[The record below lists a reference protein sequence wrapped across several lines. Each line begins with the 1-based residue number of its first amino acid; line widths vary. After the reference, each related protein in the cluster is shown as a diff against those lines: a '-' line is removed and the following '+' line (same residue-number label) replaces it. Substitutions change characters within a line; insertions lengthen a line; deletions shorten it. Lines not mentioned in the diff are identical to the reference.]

1 MSLSKSEKLALDDL
15 IAKGDLVAA
24 QNLLAG
30 KTGTPT
36 VEAPAPAAPAPPPPP
51 RSIEQ
56 ILLSLFEAVYSLFGS
71 NPSILPYLAELR
83 ALVSPPTTADKP

>member
-1 MSLSKSEKLALDDL
+1 MSLSKSEKMALDAL
-15 IAKGDLVAA
+15 LAEGKLVEA

-36 VEAPAPAAPAPPPPP
+36 VEAPAPAAPPPPPEP
-51 RSIEQ
+51 RSLEA

-71 NPSILPYLAELR
+71 NPQLTPLLSELR
-83 ALVSPPTTADKP
+83 ANVNAPPTGEK

>member
-1 MSLSKSEKLALDDL
+1 MSLSKSEKLALDAL
-15 IAKGDLVAA
+15 LAEGKLVDA

-36 VEAPAPAAPAPPPPP
+36 VEAPAAAEPSPPPAP
-51 RSIEQ
+51 RQLEE

-71 NPSILPYLAELR
+71 NPQLTPLLHELR
-83 ALVSPPTTADKP
+83 GNVNPPTTGEK

>member
-1 MSLSKSEKLALDDL
+1 MGLSKSEKMALDAL
-15 IAKGDLVAA
+15 LAEGKLVEA

-36 VEAPAPAAPAPPPPP
+36 VEAPVAAVPPPPP
-51 RSIEQ
+51 APRSLEQ

-71 NPSILPYLAELR
+71 NPQLSPLLGELR
-83 ALVSPPTTADKP
+83 ANVNPPPTEEK